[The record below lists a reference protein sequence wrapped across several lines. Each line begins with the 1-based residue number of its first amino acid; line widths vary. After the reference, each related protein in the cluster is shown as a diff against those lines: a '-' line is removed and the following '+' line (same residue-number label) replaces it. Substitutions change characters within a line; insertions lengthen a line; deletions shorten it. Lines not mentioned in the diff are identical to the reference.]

1 MVGIKEHLKIGF
13 HLLRLIWWQNMGFI
27 SIDWLV
33 VLLKKRSFQLLGI
46 IVNLIHFKVVEIR
59 PVGIDKGSS
68 ALYFLSKDYFDF
80 ILAIGDDITDEDLF
94 KALPEYAYTI
104 I

>member
-1 MVGIKEHLKIGF
+1 
-13 HLLRLIWWQNMGFI
+13 
-27 SIDWLV
+27 
-33 VLLKKRSFQLLGI
+33 
-46 IVNLIHFKVVEIR
+46 VVEIR

>member
-1 MVGIKEHLKIGF
+1 M
-13 HLLRLIWWQNMGFI
+13 
-27 SIDWLV
+27 
-33 VLLKKRSFQLLGI
+33 
-46 IVNLIHFKVVEIR
+46 VEIR
-59 PVGIDKGSS
+59 PVGIDKDSS

-104 I
+104 KVRIGVSMAKYNLYDYLDVRKLITELIKSS